1 MDAQYGNDDAGLQPN
16 RASLGG
22 AHDETH
28 DEFETRMIDEGASP
42 EAAMQAAA
50 GHFQFDKKPLPPGQ
64 LLPGWTARRWQE
76 IAFVLLGCFLAELVG
91 VILVAPAFHPN
102 EPASEVKLLGPL
114 FLATFL
120 PIIVL
125 MVGSQ
130 YAVGIKSAK
139 EQRDR
144 YTTLRWL
151 TANPV
156 EVRDSRGGVIP
167 PGDKRLASSARYMHA
182 FSVVGAACVVVSP
195 LIWIVRL
202 VIA

>member
-1 MDAQYGNDDAGLQPN
+1 MDADDDNGDAGLSPN
-16 RASLGG
+16 AARLGG
-22 AHDETH
+22 VRDETH
-28 DEFETRMIDEGASP
+28 DQFVKRMIDEGASP
-42 EAAMQAAA
+42 EAAIQAAA
-50 GHFQFDKKPLPPGQ
+50 GHFQFDKKPLRPGQ

-91 VILVAPAFHPN
+91 VLITAPAFHPD
-102 EPASEVKLLGPL
+102 ESATGMKLFGPL

-120 PIIVL
+120 PIVVL

-130 YAVGIKSAK
+130 YAVGSKSAK
-139 EQRDR
+139 EQLNG

-151 TANPV
+151 TANSAQ
-156 EVRDSRGGVIP
+156 VRDSRGAVIP

-182 FSVVGAACVVVSP
+182 FSLVGAACVVVSP
-195 LIWIVRL
+195 VIWIVRL

>member
-1 MDAQYGNDDAGLQPN
+1 MDAKYGNDDAGLSPN
-16 RASLGG
+16 AASLGG
-22 AHDETH
+22 ALDETH
-28 DEFETRMIDEGASP
+28 DEFVKRMIGEGASP
-42 EAAMQAAA
+42 EAAIQAAA
-50 GHFQFDKKPLPPGQ
+50 GHFQFDKKPLRPGQ

-91 VILVAPAFHPN
+91 VLITAPAFHPD
-102 EPASEVKLLGPL
+102 ESASEVKLLGPL

-125 MVGSQ
+125 MVCSQ

-139 EQRDR
+139 EQFNG

-167 PGDKRLASSARYMHA
+167 SGDKRLASSARYMHA
-182 FSVVGAACVVVSP
+182 FSLVGAACVVVSP
-195 LIWIVRL
+195 LIWILRL